1 MSVFWEE
8 DEAPQANQPQSDAV
22 DLSFQIRCRSLPVDH
37 ASALSAQVLAYLP
50 WLETEV
56 LAGIHQIHV
65 AASGNGWYRPEEG
78 GDALLYLSRR
88 TRLILRVP
96 RGRSDEA
103 QALSGRRLEIEGH
116 ALEVGKAQVKPI
128 SASPTLYAR
137 YVLSPYGEDEERFL
151 QESVESLRALG
162 LRVRKALCGKSHRI
176 RTMEEPLYARSLM
189 LADLSVED
197 SLTLQDKGLGP
208 GRLLGCGLFI
218 PHKGIDAV
226 KKTADE
232 DKP

>member
-8 DEAPQANQPQSDAV
+8 NEATQEDKLQSDAV

-37 ASALSAQVLAYLP
+37 ASALSAAVLAHLP
-50 WLETEV
+50 WLEAEA

-88 TRLILRVP
+88 TRLTLRVP
-96 RGRSDEA
+96 RARSEEA
-103 QALSGRRLEIEGH
+103 QGLSGRELDIEGH
-116 ALEVGKAQVKPI
+116 ALEVGQAQLKAI
-128 SASPTLYAR
+128 AASPTLYAR
-137 YVLSPYGEDEERFL
+137 YVLTPYGEDEERFL
-151 QESVESLRALG
+151 QTSVESLRTLG

-176 RTMEEPLYARSLM
+176 QTSEEPLYARSLM
-189 LADLSVED
+189 LADLSAED
-197 SLTLQDKGLGP
+197 SLTLQDRGLGP

-226 KKTADE
+226 KKPADE
-232 DKP
+232 DKL